1 MSATCVN
8 CGAALGASERF
19 CAGCGTKVATAEYE
33 PGTVL
38 SEPRNWPDASV
49 ATSPSLPA
57 PRPSSAPMAPTAGNR
72 NPPPSMPAMTNNQTV
87 NVNTNIAIVQ
97 RNTGPNLFV
106 RAIWFV
112 FIGWWLGGGAIAL
125 AYLLFIP
132 IITIPLGIAIL
143 NRIPQVMTLRPRTSN
158 YTVTQMGDTLVVEE
172 STLPQRPW
180 LQRILYLVFVGWWF
194 GAIWL
199 SAAWAVGVF
208 TLGLG
213 LPLSF
218 WMFNRAGAVISL
230 YRT

>member
-1 MSATCVN
+1 
-8 CGAALGASERF
+8 
-19 CAGCGTKVATAEYE
+19 
-33 PGTVL
+33 
-38 SEPRNWPDASV
+38 
-49 ATSPSLPA
+49 
-57 PRPSSAPMAPTAGNR
+57 
-72 NPPPSMPAMTNNQTV
+72 MPAMTNNQTV

-180 LQRILYLVFVGWWF
+180 LQRILYLVLVGWWF

-199 SAAWAVGVF
+199 SAAWAVGVV

-230 YRT
+230 YRS